1 MNTLKTTF
9 LLTLL
14 TLLLVFVGQMLGGNS
29 GMVVALIF
37 AAIMN
42 LTTYWFSDKI
52 VLAMY
57 RAKPIEESDNPGL
70 YNLIR
75 RTATKAG
82 LPMPK
87 VYVIPT
93 QTPNAFATGRNPKHA
108 AVAVTSGI
116 LKILNEDELEGV
128 ISHEMAH
135 VKNRDILTGSIVATL
150 AGAISM
156 LAFMARWAAIFGGF
170 GGRDSEGRGG
180 GLGLLIMAI
189 VAPLAA
195 LLIQMAISRS
205 REYAADQ
212 TGAKISHKPL
222 SLANALR
229 KLEYAGRRIPL
240 KANPSTAHL
249 FIVNPLSGKGMA
261 SLFSTHP
268 PVEERVARLEKMA
281 HHEGS
286 PRVAKR
292 I

>member
-1 MNTLKTTF
+1 MNALKTVF

-14 TLLLVFVGQMLGGNS
+14 TLLFVFIGQVVGGKS
-29 GMVVALIF
+29 GMIIALIF

-57 RAKPIEESDNPGL
+57 RAQPIKESDNPRL
-70 YNLIR
+70 YSLVR
-75 RTATKAG
+75 QTATQAG

-87 VYVIPT
+87 VYMIPT

-108 AVAVTSGI
+108 AVAVTAGI
-116 LKILNEDELEGV
+116 LKILDEDELEGV

-135 VKNRDILTGSIVATL
+135 VRNRDILTGSIVATV
-150 AGAISM
+150 AGAISV
-156 LAFMARWAAIFGGF
+156 LAHMAQWGAIFGGY
-170 GGRDSEGRGG
+170 GGRDDEGRGGG

-205 REYAADQ
+205 REYSADQ

-222 SLANALR
+222 SLANALK
-229 KLEYAGRRIPL
+229 KLDYASRRMPL
-240 KANPSTAHL
+240 EANPSTAHL

-268 PVEERVARLEKMA
+268 PVEERVARLQKMV
-281 HHEGS
+281 HH
-286 PRVAKR
+286 
-292 I
+292 

>member
-1 MNTLKTTF
+1 MNTLKTAF
-9 LLTLL
+9 LLTLM
-14 TLLLVFVGQMLGGNS
+14 TLLFIFIGRMLGGNQ
-29 GMVVALIF
+29 GMVVAFIF

-42 LTTYWFSDKI
+42 LGTYWFSDKI
-52 VLAMY
+52 VLGMY
-57 RAKPIEESDNPGL
+57 RAQRVDEAGNPRL
-70 YNLIR
+70 HDIVR
-75 RTATKAG
+75 RAATNAH

-87 VYVIPT
+87 VYIIPT

-108 AVAVTSGI
+108 AVAVTQGI
-116 LKILNEDELEGV
+116 LKILDEDELEGV
-128 ISHEMAH
+128 ISHEMGH
-135 VKNRDILTGSIVATL
+135 IRNRDILTGSIVATL

-156 LAFMARWAAIFGGF
+156 LAFMARFAAIFGGY

-205 REYAADQ
+205 REYAADS
-212 TGAKISHKPL
+212 TAAKNSHKPL
-222 SLANALR
+222 ALANALR
-229 KLEYAGRRIPL
+229 KLELASRRIPL
-240 KANPSTAHL
+240 QAKPSTAHL

-268 PVEERVARLEKMA
+268 PIEERVARLQKMA
-281 HHEGS
+281 RG
-286 PRVAKR
+286 

>member
-14 TLLLVFVGQMLGGNS
+14 TLLFVFIGRMLGGNS
-29 GMVVALIF
+29 GMIVALIF

-52 VLAMY
+52 VLGMY
-57 RAKPIEESDNPGL
+57 RAQPIGESDNPRL
-70 YNLIR
+70 YNLVR
-75 RTATKAG
+75 RAATNAT

-87 VYVIPT
+87 VYIIPT

-116 LKILNEDELEGV
+116 LRTLDEDELEGV

-135 VKNRDILTGSIVATL
+135 IRNRDILTGSIVATL

-205 REYAADQ
+205 REYEADQ

-229 KLEYAGRRIPL
+229 KLQYASRRIPL
-240 KANPSTAHL
+240 EAKPSTAHL

-268 PVEERVARLEKMA
+268 PVEERVARLEKI
-281 HHEGS
+281 
-286 PRVAKR
+286 AKS

>member
-1 MNTLKTTF
+1 MNALKTVF

-14 TLLLVFVGQMLGGNS
+14 TLLFVFIGQVVGGKS
-29 GMVVALIF
+29 GMIIALIF

-57 RAKPIEESDNPGL
+57 RAQPIKESDNPRL
-70 YNLIR
+70 YSLVR
-75 RTATKAG
+75 QTATKAN
-82 LPMPK
+82 LPMPR
-87 VYVIPT
+87 VYIIPT

-116 LKILNEDELEGV
+116 LKILDEDELEGV

-135 VKNRDILTGSIVATL
+135 VRNRDILTGSIVATV
-150 AGAISM
+150 AGAISV
-156 LAFMARWAAIFGGF
+156 LAHMAQWGAIFGGY
-170 GGRDSEGRGG
+170 GGRDNEGRGGG

-205 REYAADQ
+205 REYSADQ

-222 SLANALR
+222 SLANALK
-229 KLEYAGRRIPL
+229 KLDYASRRMPL
-240 KANPSTAHL
+240 EANPSTAHL

-268 PVEERVARLEKMA
+268 PVEERVARLQKMV
-281 HHEGS
+281 HH
-286 PRVAKR
+286 
-292 I
+292 